1 MSEITEEA
9 AQTSVENVDISKA
22 LKAAIA
28 TGKVEFGV
36 DQTEKAVKSGKA
48 QMVVLADNCRSDFL
62 KSNKKVKVRVYDGNN
77 MDLGATCGKPY
88 SVSALAVIDKGTSNI
103 LTL

>member
-1 MSEITEEA
+1 MI
-9 AQTSVENVDISKA
+9 DISKA
-22 LKAAIA
+22 LKAAIT

-36 DQTEKAVKSGKA
+36 DQTEKAVKAGKA
-48 QMVVLADNCRSDFL
+48 QMIILANNCPSETLTSADIG
-62 KSNKKVKVRVYDGNN
+62 VKVHVYDGNN
-77 MDLGATCGKPY
+77 MELGALCGKPF

>member
-1 MSEITEEA
+1 MSE
-9 AQTSVENVDISKA
+9 VDISKA
-22 LKAAIA
+22 LKAAIS

-48 QMVVLADNCRSDFL
+48 QMIILSANCPSKELVDA
-62 KSNKKVKVRVYDGNN
+62 KDVKIHVYSGNN
-77 MDLGATCGKPY
+77 MELGALCGKPF
-88 SVSALAVIDKGTSNI
+88 SVSALAIIDKGTSNI

>member
-1 MSEITEEA
+1 MI
-9 AQTSVENVDISKA
+9 DISKA
-22 LKAAIA
+22 LKAAIT

-48 QMVVLADNCRSDFL
+48 QMVILAKNCPSEMLTGNDIG
-62 KSNKKVKVRVYDGNN
+62 VKVHVYEGNN
-77 MDLGATCGKPY
+77 MELGALCGKPF

>member
-1 MSEITEEA
+1 MI
-9 AQTSVENVDISKA
+9 DISRA
-22 LKAAIA
+22 LKAAIT

-36 DQTEKAVKSGKA
+36 DQTEKAVKAGKA
-48 QMVVLADNCRSDFL
+48 QMVILARNCPSELL
-62 KSNKKVKVRVYDGNN
+62 KSIDVDVKVHVYEGNN
-77 MDLGATCGKPY
+77 MELGALCGKPF

>member
-1 MSEITEEA
+1 MI
-9 AQTSVENVDISKA
+9 DIGRA
-22 LKAAIA
+22 LKSAIN

-48 QMVVLADNCRSDFL
+48 QIVILARNCPSEFL
-62 KSNKKVKVRVYDGNN
+62 KDAKVKIHVFEGNN
-77 MDLGATCGKPY
+77 MELGALCGKPF
-88 SVSALAVIDKGTSNI
+88 SVSALAVIDKVSSNI